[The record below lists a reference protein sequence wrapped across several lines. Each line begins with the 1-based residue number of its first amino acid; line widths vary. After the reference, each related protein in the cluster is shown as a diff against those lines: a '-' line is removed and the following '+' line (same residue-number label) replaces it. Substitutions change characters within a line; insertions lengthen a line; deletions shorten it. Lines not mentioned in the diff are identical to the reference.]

1 MSNKCI
7 SVITTSF
14 NCAQYIEN
22 TIQSVIRQNHPGL
35 QYIVIDAFSTDGTA
49 EIIHRYK
56 DSIDV
61 SVSEPDGG
69 MYHGIQKGAGYVEG
83 EIMAWLNADDAYL
96 PWTFS
101 VVENIFKKFPEVE
114 WIIGQPSYMNQKG
127 QCIKVSSNAGTAYPG
142 KYIRN
147 GWFRPQFAGHLQQ
160 ESMFWRK
167 SLWDKVGGLN
177 LNLQL
182 AADFEL
188 WSRFAQHA
196 ELYSVTTPLAS
207 FRLRPGE
214 QKSSTEADKYH
225 AEVMSI
231 CQNYSPPGKLWD
243 FISKRGEVQRILSRL
258 LIWKKSSFITFSSG
272 ENDWIVREMY
282 RPLSRYSFTEALLE
296 YRSKL
301 S

>member
-1 MSNKCI
+1 MNNKYI

-14 NCAQYIEN
+14 NCAQYIKS
-22 TIQSVIRQNHPGL
+22 TIQSVIGQNYPAL
-35 QYIVIDAFSTDGTA
+35 QYIVIDALSTDGTA
-49 EIIHRYK
+49 IILKKYK
-56 DSIDV
+56 DSIDTI
-61 SVSEPDGG
+61 VSEPDKG
-69 MYHGIQKGAGYVEG
+69 MYHGIHKGAGYVES

-127 QCIKVSSNAGTAYPG
+127 QCIKVSANAGTAYPS

-177 LNLQL
+177 LDLQL
-182 AADFEL
+182 AADFDL
-188 WSRFAQHA
+188 WVRFAQHA

-214 QKSSTEADKYH
+214 QTSSVSADKYH
-225 AEVMSI
+225 AEVMRV
-231 CQNYSPPGKLWD
+231 CQNLEPPGKLWD

-258 LIWKKSSFITFSSG
+258 LVWQKSNFITFSSEG
-272 ENDWIVREMY
+272 NDWVINKAY

-296 YRSKL
+296 YRSDK
-301 S
+301 